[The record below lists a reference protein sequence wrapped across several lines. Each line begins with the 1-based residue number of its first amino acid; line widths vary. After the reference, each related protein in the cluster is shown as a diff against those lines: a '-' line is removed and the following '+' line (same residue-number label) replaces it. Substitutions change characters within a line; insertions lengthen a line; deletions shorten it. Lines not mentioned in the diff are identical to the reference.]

1 MKSMTGIEAR
11 EKCRAHDRR
20 LFSKALSLGGLIL
33 IIKPPLPDPML
44 LPTLFTAI
52 LALACIA
59 LYLLIRAR
67 AEKWAAAMH

>member
-20 LFSKALSLGGLIL
+20 LFSKALSLGGLFL
-33 IIKPPLPDPML
+33 TIKLPPPAPML

-52 LALACIA
+52 LALAC
-59 LYLLIRAR
+59 

>member
-20 LFSKALSLGGLIL
+20 LFSKALSLGGLFL
-33 IIKPPLPDPML
+33 TIKLPPPAPML

-59 LYLLIRAR
+59 LYLLILAC
-67 AEKWAAAMH
+67 AEKWAAAMR

>member
-20 LFSKALSLGGLIL
+20 LFSKALSLGDLFL
-33 IIKPPLPDPML
+33 AIKLPPPAPML
-44 LPTLFTAI
+44 VPTLFTAI
-52 LALACIA
+52 LALTCIA

-67 AEKWAAAMH
+67 AEKWAAAMR